1 MAETPISTTS
11 AWHPDPFG
19 RHLFRYWDG
28 ARWTEHVSDRGD
40 TAVDPVPEG
49 QSPPPPSVP
58 AVLESQKL
66 FFEHG
71 GPNAKSGW
79 PVFDGHSQH
88 VGWVRQPG
96 GFMAGVR
103 PYHLVTTE
111 EHPVL
116 TAASAGTGLKTRRDV
131 PLAVIGPQGQELGRF
146 GPPESEWQSLRAK
159 SREVAFTLYAGS
171 AVVGRL
177 RGNVTRFDGV
187 GVVED
192 AAGNQIANIM
202 KSEQKLSTFK
212 VRLLFVLERDGTLAD
227 PLRSLAVAAPLALHT
242 GICNQQ
248 IMWER
253 GRF

>member
-1 MAETPISTTS
+1 MAESQGSATPG
-11 AWHPDPFG
+11 WHPDPFG
-19 RHLFRYWDG
+19 RHLFRYWDSG
-28 ARWTEHVSDRGD
+28 RWTEHVSDRGD
-40 TAVDPVPEG
+40 TAVDPVREG
-49 QSPPPPSVP
+49 ESALPPSVP
-58 AVLESQKL
+58 AVLQSAKL

-71 GPNAKSGW
+71 GPNAKAGW
-79 PVFDGHSQH
+79 PVFDGNSQH
-88 VGWVRQPG
+88 LGWVRQPG
-96 GFMAGVR
+96 GLMGGVR

-111 EHPVL
+111 DRPVL

-131 PLAVIGPQGQELGRF
+131 PLAVVGPQGQELGRF
-146 GPPESEWQSLRAK
+146 GPPESAWQSLRAK
-159 SREVAFTLYAGS
+159 SREVGFTLYAGG

-192 AAGNQIANIM
+192 ATGKQIANIM

-212 VRLLFVLERDGTLAD
+212 VRLLFVLERDGTLVD

-242 GICNQQ
+242 AICNQQ